1 MKIELHELSP
11 DPDRFRVEICYG
23 LKRHQKELPSKY
35 LYDERGSQLFAQICT
50 LEEYYP
56 TRTEA
61 EIMAAH
67 IEEMA
72 GLLGPGVLLLDYGSG
87 SSAKARLLL
96 EHLRDPVGYVPIDIS
111 RGQLLRSAAELAR
124 DYPDLEV
131 RPIHADYTGA
141 FELPALKRVPARRV
155 AYYPGSTIGN
165 FDPLPSKQFLERI
178 AEVCGPGGALLIG
191 VDLVKD
197 PMILHRAYND
207 SQGISAAFNLNLLRR
222 INRELGADFE
232 LEQFKHYAFYN
243 PRERRVEMHLVSQQD
258 QSVHLNGTTIHFD
271 QGESIW
277 TESSYKYTPERFAE
291 MATAAGFSL
300 EQAWFDKL
308 RWFSVLYCRV
318 QGA

>member
-11 DPDRFRVEICYG
+11 DPDRFQVEVCQG
-23 LKRHQKELPSKY
+23 LKRSQKELPSKY
-35 LYDERGSQLFAQICT
+35 LYDERGSQLFEQICT

-61 EIMAAH
+61 QIMAAH

-72 GLLGPGVLLLDYGSG
+72 ELLGPGVLLLDYGSG

-96 EHLRDPVGYVPIDIS
+96 DHLRDPAAYLPIDIS
-111 RGQLLRSAAELAR
+111 REHLLRAAVELAR
-124 DYPDLEV
+124 DYPELEV

-141 FELPALKRVPARRV
+141 FELPPFKRVPTRRV

-165 FDPLPSKQFLERI
+165 FDPLPAEQFLERV
-178 AEVCGPGGALLIG
+178 AKVCGPGGALLIG
-191 VDLVKD
+191 IDLVKD
-197 PMILHRAYND
+197 PTILHRAYND
-207 SQGISAAFNLNLLRR
+207 SQGVNAAFNLNLLRR

-232 LEQFKHYAFYN
+232 LEQFKHYACYN

-258 QSVHLNGTTIHFD
+258 QSVHLNGMTIHFE

-277 TESSYKYTPERFAE
+277 TESSYKYTLERFAE
-291 MATAAGFSL
+291 IAGAAGFSI
-300 EQAWFDKL
+300 EQAWFDKR
-308 RWFSVLYCRV
+308 RWFSILYCRV